1 MTLGTGRTM
10 GCQVNGAKYLTL
22 ALPQKG
28 IKTKSA
34 RFDRGLWGIGDY
46 GDIEDNCYF
55 LLSVELELKAM
66 RLNISLILDLTRLP

>member
-1 MTLGTGRTM
+1 MLGTGRTM

-46 GDIEDNCYF
+46 GD
-55 LLSVELELKAM
+55 
-66 RLNISLILDLTRLP
+66 